1 MSRSVDLSRSQEH
14 VPRKMRRTVLSRWI
28 FAWVPESV
36 SRCFLGR
43 ILPVLKDAE
52 THLVWARRIGAL
64 RNRKNKLPT
73 FRAQAAA
80 EVEIR
85 FGRCCKDC
93 GSAWQSYGKKVHK
106 CCGRV

>member
-85 FGRCCKDC
+85 FGRYCKDC